1 MSGTDSSPPPSETAE
16 LKQRI
21 EAERT
26 GQPRLIYRDRDDR
39 QRILFLEDVGSRLSI
54 GRGDESELALPW
66 DAEVSLLHAELEH
79 VGAAWLLVDD
89 GLSSNG
95 SFVNGERVV
104 GRRRLR
110 PGDNV
115 RVGQT
120 TLTFEAPGQAQ
131 AQMTSLPST
140 PQPTITAAQRRVLVA
155 LCRPFRDGGPH
166 ATPATNKQ
174 IADEL
179 VLSVIAV
186 KTHLRSL
193 FEKFEVGDLPQNKKR
208 AAVVERAFRSGTISL
223 KDL

>member
-1 MSGTDSSPPPSETAE
+1 MSATAD
-16 LKQRI
+16 LKERL

-26 GQPRLIYRDRDDR
+26 GKSHLIYRDQDER
-39 QRILFLEDVGSRLSI
+39 QRILFLDDAGTRLSV
-54 GRGDESELALPW
+54 GRSDESELALPW
-66 DAEVSLLHAELEH
+66 DSEVSLLHAELEH
-79 VGAAWLLVDD
+79 VGAAWLVVDD

-95 SFVNGERVV
+95 TFVNGERVV

-110 PGDNV
+110 SGDAV
-115 RVGQT
+115 RVGRT
-120 TLTFEAPGQAQ
+120 TLDFKAAEQVRAQ
-131 AQMTSLPST
+131 LTSLPTT
-140 PQPTITAAQRRVLVA
+140 PQPTITEAQRRVLVA

-179 VLSVIAV
+179 VLSVVAV
-186 KTHLRSL
+186 KTHLRTL

-223 KDL
+223 KDLGADR